1 MASMTSSTALT
12 WAYPCCVDPGEC
24 RHVGEVE
31 KSALRFFPLWPTPLG
46 DSRKEKEDSGRRE
59 KERRFPGGGGERG
72 SVKVPRGKMEAEGS
86 LLWGITAEE
95 FEIIEISHHKKGS
108 EDSVLL

>member
-1 MASMTSSTALT
+1 M
-12 WAYPCCVDPGEC
+12 
-24 RHVGEVE
+24 
-31 KSALRFFPLWPTPLG
+31 
-46 DSRKEKEDSGRRE
+46 
-59 KERRFPGGGGERG
+59 
-72 SVKVPRGKMEAEGS
+72 KVSRGKMEAEGS